1 VLADIKRGLSSTVL
15 LELEP
20 GASYRQTTHA
30 MLLRGQLLA
39 ADAPEGLLAGGG
51 GADDVAGGTP
61 RKMPV
66 DGLAPGGGGSTFSAA
81 LRRSSMTSAAGEA
94 DAEWEAT
101 LAASVASPAAP
112 QAPRILPWLWCS
124 RYRCNQATA
133 AGGGGG
139 SGGLK
144 LAADQMWRAGPE
156 GALLLV
162 CLTEAGEV
170 PEGVLEAEDAAELAA
185 MEAAAADTAAGA
197 ASPLSGGAIKSHPLD
212 FAHDSG
218 SGGLQP
224 AAAGTAV
231 VAAAAA
237 GAGTEE
243 GSAARALER
252 IASQPPPRASGL
264 M

>member
-51 GADDVAGGTP
+51 GGDDVAGGTP
-61 RKMPV
+61 RKMWPSGSV
-66 DGLAPGGGGSTFSAA
+66 DGLAPGGTSVSAA

-112 QAPRILPWLWCS
+112 EAPRILPGLWCS

-133 AGGGGG
+133 AGGSGG
-139 SGGLK
+139 SGCLK
-144 LAADQMWRAGPE
+144 LAADQMWQAGPE

-162 CLTEAGEV
+162 CLTESGEV

-185 MEAAAADTAAGA
+185 MEATAADAAAP
-197 ASPLSGGAIKSHPLD
+197 ASPLSPSAIKSHPLD
-212 FAHDSG
+212 LAQDSG
-218 SGGLQP
+218 GQQP
-224 AAAGTAV
+224 APSGSAA

-237 GAGTEE
+237 AAGTEE

-252 IASQPPPRASGL
+252 IATQPPPRASGL

>member
-1 VLADIKRGLSSTVL
+1 MQSGRRRLTHSPALLLHHPFLGPAVLADIKRGLPSAVL

-20 GASYRQTTHA
+20 GAGYRQTTHT

-39 ADAPEGLLAGGG
+39 ADAPEGEHEPER
-51 GADDVAGGTP
+51 GATQA
-61 RKMPV
+61 
-66 DGLAPGGGGSTFSAA
+66 ASAA
-81 LRRSSMTSAAGEA
+81 SAA
-94 DAEWEAT
+94 
-101 LAASVASPAAP
+101 AP
-112 QAPRILPWLWCS
+112 EAPRILPWLWCS

-133 AGGGGG
+133 AGGGVG

-144 LAADQMWRAGPE
+144 LAADQMWQAGPE

-185 MEAAAADTAAGA
+185 MEAAAADAAA
-197 ASPLSGGAIKSHPLD
+197 PASPLSPGAIKSHPLD
-212 FAHDSG
+212 LAQDSG
-218 SGGLQP
+218 GQQP
-224 AAAGTAV
+224 APSGSAA

-237 GAGTEE
+237 AAGTEE